1 MEIRTIGRETF
12 LPSTSFLRILRAMK
26 YSNFKLY
33 TNKLLK
39 YTKHLCLTG
48 ILMILVFSCG
58 ILNKDN
64 KYQKQRN
71 SEGKHVAIE
80 RENVKTKENKRN
92 KRHEVKNQE
101 DKKHTIEHND
111 IKSSQFLV
119 GSERLNLYVDSLK
132 NKRIAIVGNQTSLV
146 GETHLVDT
154 LISLGIN
161 VIKVF
166 SPEHG
171 FRGDADAGE
180 RVANGKDAKTGLPLI
195 SLYGNNKKPK
205 PAQMKDV
212 DVVIFDIQDVGVRFY
227 TYISTLHYVMESC
240 AENNVP
246 LIVLDRPN
254 PNAHYIDGPVRDKD
268 QVSFVGMHPVP
279 VVYGMTIGEY
289 ALMINGECWLADS
302 LTCELEI
309 VPCKNYSHKMH
320 YSLPVPPSPNL
331 RSDASIALYPSLCL
345 FEGTTVS
352 VGRGTER
359 PFEVFGHPQFPELEF
374 SFKPVSSFG
383 AKSPLWENKVC
394 YGHDL
399 QNVAKKR
406 LYEFSLSWI
415 LEAKELLGDS
425 IPFINQIGFFDRL
438 AGTSELRK
446 QITAGWKEKEIRA
459 SWRPGIQAFRKIR
472 SNYLLYD

>member
-26 YSNFKLY
+26 YSNFNFY

-48 ILMILVFSCG
+48 ILLIFVFSCG
-58 ILNKDN
+58 VLNKDN
-64 KYQKQRN
+64 KYQKRRN
-71 SEGKHVAIE
+71 DEGKHVVVEKEIPKKKGRKNHDWKKIE
-80 RENVKTKENKRN
+80 EQKAVTLSEEIKIVKSA
-92 KRHEVKNQE
+92 QL
-101 DKKHTIEHND
+101 
-111 IKSSQFLV
+111 LV
-119 GSERLNLYVDSLK
+119 GSERLNLYSDSLK
-132 NKRIAIVGNQTSLV
+132 NKRVAIVGNQTSLV

-154 LISLGIN
+154 LLALGIQ
-161 VIKVF
+161 VVKVF

-180 RVANGKDAKTGLPLI
+180 RVASGRDAKTGLPLI

-205 PAQMKDV
+205 ATQLSDV
-212 DVVIFDIQDVGVRFY
+212 DVVVFDIQDVGVRFY

-240 AENNVP
+240 AENNIPV
-246 LIVLDRPN
+246 IVLDRPN
-254 PNAHYIDGPVRDKD
+254 PNAHYVDGPVRDEN

-289 ALMINGECWLADS
+289 ALMINGEGWLADS
-302 LTCELEI
+302 LVCDLEI
-309 VPCKNYSHKMH
+309 VPCKNYSHKTH

-331 RSDASIALYPSLCL
+331 RSDAAIALYPSLCL

-359 PFEVFGHPQFPELEF
+359 PFEVFGHPNFPSLEF
-374 SFKPVSSFG
+374 SFTPISSFG
-383 AKSPLWENKVC
+383 AKNPLWENKLC

-399 QNVAKKR
+399 QSEAKKR
-406 LYEFSLSWI
+406 LYHFSLNWI

-425 IPFINQIGFFDRL
+425 IPFINQNAFFDRL

-446 QITAGWKEKEIRA
+446 QINEGWKEKEIRA
-459 SWRPGIQAFRKIR
+459 SWKPEIQTFRKIR
-472 SNYLLYD
+472 SKYLLYD